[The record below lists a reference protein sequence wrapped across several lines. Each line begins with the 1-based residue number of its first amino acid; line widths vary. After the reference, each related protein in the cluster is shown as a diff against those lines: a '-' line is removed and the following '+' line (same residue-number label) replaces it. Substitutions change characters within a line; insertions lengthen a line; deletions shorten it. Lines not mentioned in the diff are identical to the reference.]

1 MWFCSPPRC
10 SRACQQCC
18 GVLLIVC
25 EDLLNCSECVCQQSG
40 MIIINNCMKP
50 AACSRS
56 QTEDIDFAL
65 TFALTLHTVA
75 NRHTADYL
83 SDFSWLVTSFF
94 CLFSLLKV
102 GMWSR
107 VAQMDS
113 SLTCSS
119 LSLRQRSPPPCL
131 KDDITSWEADLCHL
145 AWRRNINSTCP
156 STPAQTVCCSSKRCG
171 SVKGNKLSLA

>member
-10 SRACQQCC
+10 STACQQCC
-18 GVLLIVC
+18 GVLLIVS
-25 EDLLNCSECVCQQSG
+25 EDLLMQCICQQSG
-40 MIIINNCMKP
+40 MIIITNCMKP
-50 AACSRS
+50 AACPRS
-56 QTEDIDFAL
+56 QTEDIDLGL
-65 TFALTLHTVA
+65 TTVA

-83 SDFSWLVTSFF
+83 RKQKFQLVSDS
-94 CLFSLLKV
+94 LFLFVFMLKV

-119 LSLRQRSPPPCL
+119 LSLHQRNPPPCL

-156 STPAQTVCCSSKRCG
+156 STPAQTVFCNSKRCG
-171 SVKGNKLSLA
+171 PSLKGNKLSLAL